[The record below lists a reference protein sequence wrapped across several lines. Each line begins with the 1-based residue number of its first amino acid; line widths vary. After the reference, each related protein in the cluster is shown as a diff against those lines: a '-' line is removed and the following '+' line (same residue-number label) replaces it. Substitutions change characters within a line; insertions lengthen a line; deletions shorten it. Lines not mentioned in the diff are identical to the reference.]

1 MAEPPQAGVT
11 GLADDLRGAWTEAA
25 RMLVLRRALAESEL
39 RSDLAATRVF
49 AIVAGACLVL
59 AVAGVA
65 VLAVAAATY
74 ADRLYGFDVPWVTIA
89 TGAVL
94 LLVGLLVGLVSWI
107 RFRRNLLLFEQSRAE
122 LKEDL
127 LWLEEWLG
135 RAADEGDVDG
145 A

>member
-1 MAEPPQAGVT
+1 MAEPPQAGIT

-25 RMLVLRRALAESEL
+25 RMLALRRALAESEL
-39 RSDLAATRVF
+39 RNDLAAARVF

-74 ADRLYGFDVPWVTIA
+74 VDRLYGFDVPWVTIV

-94 LLVGLLVGLVSWI
+94 LLGGLLVGLLSWI

-135 RAADEGDVDG
+135 RAADNMEADE